1 MERDQMNSNLLGQ
14 DPLIGDT
21 YYPKDFE
28 GMLARVVRIDRATGS
43 NPIPRRRLQ
52 LRSRMPIAIA
62 VASLAGASLAGA
74 GLAAAAA
81 SPSGPHASRLPLIPK
96 AWSETISYGQ
106 AGLVF
111 TPAPRG
117 TDVAISAQDALAAY
131 YQHAPMGPSGVPT
144 AVELGYATAGSG
156 PAPLSHTLVWLVSY
170 ADQPISYIPSVSW
183 TATPVT
189 PPVIT
194 GTWLGI
200 VDASTG
206 TYLYTEDF
214 GT

>member
-1 MERDQMNSNLLGQ
+1 VEGDQVDNNLLGQ
-14 DPLIGDT
+14 DPLARET
-21 YYPKDFE
+21 YFPKDFE
-28 GMLARVVRIDRATGS
+28 GMLTRVVRIERATS
-43 NPIPRRRLQ
+43 ESTATPRRKLQ
-52 LRSRMPIAIA
+52 LRSRMPVVVAI
-62 VASLAGASLAGA
+62 ASLAGASLAGA

-96 AWSETISYGQ
+96 AWSETISYRQ
-106 AGLVF
+106 AGLEF
-111 TPAPRG
+111 TPAPPG

-170 ADQPISYIPSVSW
+170 ADQLISYIPSPGQIVK
-183 TATPVT
+183 PVT
-189 PPVIT
+189 
-194 GTWLGI
+194 GMWLGI

-206 TYLYTEDF
+206 SYLYTEDF